1 MGSLHKNMMGQQSVY
16 VYKCRG
22 KQKDME
28 GQQFVIAYKWKVN
41 VKISWDNSLLMCT
54 SGKLT

>member
-1 MGSLHKNMMGQQSVY
+1 MGSLHKNIKGQQSVY

-22 KQKDME
+22 KHKDME

-41 VKISWDNSLLMCT
+41 VKISRDKSVNVYKW
-54 SGKLT
+54 